1 MGMRRGGRSSERE
14 WEEAEQEGGGG
25 DLRGRDRRCGRR
37 FVWGGYVGEA
47 IQARLCSVTDRWGP
61 QLECDGEPAL
71 ATKLTEKKKTNNA
84 PFVYPVMHRDA
95 LDPTVTA

>member
-1 MGMRRGGRSSERE
+1 
-14 WEEAEQEGGGG
+14 
-25 DLRGRDRRCGRR
+25 
-37 FVWGGYVGEA
+37 VWGGYVGRA

-71 ATKLTEKKKTNNA
+71 ADREEDNNA